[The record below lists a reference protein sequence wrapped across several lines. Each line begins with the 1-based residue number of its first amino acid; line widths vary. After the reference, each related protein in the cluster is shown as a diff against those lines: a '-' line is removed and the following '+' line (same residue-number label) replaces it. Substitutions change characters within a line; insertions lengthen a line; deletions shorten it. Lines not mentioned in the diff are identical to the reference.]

1 MKKGRAI
8 GVLFLA
14 FWLLPL
20 FHPVSACTIFTV
32 SDGQSV
38 FFCGNEDNSEA
49 FQWRIWFDPA
59 TETRHGRVFLGF
71 RIGNNLDVPMAG
83 VNDQGLAIDLS
94 AVSFSPINVS
104 PERETVE
111 GAIFVRWL
119 SDCATVED
127 VREQLSRYN
136 VIDLEINPNQIH
148 VADRM
153 GNAIVVGVDYDGE
166 LDTTEKFD
174 GYLVSTNFNMNDK
187 AKLEYE
193 LRHSGRYNRTA
204 TGLETLLRDSGLG
217 VEGCRD
223 ILERVALNPGLGYGY
238 VVDLREGTIFL
249 YSHDDFERTAVLDL
263 NEELAKGPHSYA
275 LETLVTKQTGVIGP
289 YLRSSILYSTLII
302 IAALGLCYGLYR
314 FTLRPVF
321 GSGPDERGMDAG
333 LTSFMTTGMGGASPR
348 TRLLMFCALYAVSLM
363 FLKMFVKVGPIY
375 INYDWTSMV
384 YLYFTIFPVLVIATN
399 FRPSIAFILS
409 SVGVIVD
416 ELAFCTLNGYGGE
429 LWIQLILRISSLV
442 GTAVIV
448 SLLWRR
454 NRVVA
459 LLAGALWYAVG
470 FYVPAYYY
478 YCVMFYFDSVG
489 LLVYTVAH
497 AVLYVGL
504 VPLVLLFNRAFRSFS
519 HRRDLEALML
529 LK

>member
-1 MKKGRAI
+1 MKNRRTI
-8 GVLFLA
+8 GILILA

-20 FHPVSACTIFTV
+20 VHPVSACTIFTV
-32 SDGQSV
+32 TDGQSV

-83 VNDQGLAIDLS
+83 INDQGLAIDLS

-119 SDCATVED
+119 SDCATVEA
-127 VREQLSRYN
+127 VKEQLSRYN

-148 VADRM
+148 VADRT
-153 GNAIVVGVDYDGE
+153 GDAIVVGVDYDGE
-166 LDTTEKFD
+166 LNTTNKF
-174 GYLVSTNFNMNDK
+174 GSYLVSTNFNMRNK
-187 AKLEYE
+187 TKLDYE
-193 LRHSGRYNRTA
+193 LHHSGRYNRTA
-204 TGLETLLRDSGLG
+204 TGLETLIRDSDLSA
-217 VEGCRD
+217 EGCRD

-238 VVDLREGTIFL
+238 VVDLSEGKIFL
-249 YSHDDFERTAVLDL
+249 YSHDDFERTAVLDID
-263 NEELAKGPHSYA
+263 EELAKGPHSYA
-275 LETLVTKQTGVIGP
+275 LETLVTQQTGVIGP
-289 YLRSSILYSTLII
+289 YIRSSILYSTLIM
-302 IAALGLCYGLYR
+302 IAVLGVSFGLC
-314 FTLRPVF
+314 FTTLRTVL
-321 GSGPDERGMDAG
+321 GSGPGERGMSAG
-333 LTSFMTTGMGGASPR
+333 LTPFMTTGQGGANPR
-348 TRLLMFCALYAVSLM
+348 ARLLMFCALSAASLM

-375 INYDWTSMV
+375 INYDWTSIV
-384 YLYFTIFPVLVIATN
+384 YLYFTIFPALVIATN

-429 LWIQLILRISSLV
+429 LWIQLVLRISSLV

-459 LLAGALWYAVG
+459 LLSGALWYAVG

-478 YCVMFYFDSVG
+478 YCVMFYFDSMG
-489 LLVYTVAH
+489 LLIYTVAH

-504 VPLVLLFNRAFRSFS
+504 IPLVLLFNRVFRGLS
-519 HRRDLEALML
+519 HGRDLEALML